1 MALSSELIDQLVKVT
16 LNTEPRDKD
25 NTAYGTVVI
34 MGSKKYVKIDGS
46 DLMTPVS
53 STVAVENG
61 DRVIVTIKSHSATVT
76 GNTSSPAASD
86 KKVTELGTKIS
97 DFEIVIADKVS
108 AKQLDVQIGRI
119 DDL

>member
-1 MALSSELIDQLVKVT
+1 
-16 LNTEPRDKD
+16 
-25 NTAYGTVVI
+25 
-34 MGSKKYVKIDGS
+34 MGSKKYVKIDGA

-86 KKVTELGTKIS
+86 TKS
-97 DFEIVIADKVS
+97 N
-108 AKQLDVQIGRI
+108 
-119 DDL
+119 